1 MEQQLWLVAGLGN
14 PGRQYEKNW
23 HNSGYMVLELLSQR
37 HQIAINKIR
46 FKGLVGQGTISGQ
59 KVILLKPTTF
69 MNLSGESLQ
78 EAMAFYKIPPE
89 RTLVIFDDLDIAVG
103 QVRMR
108 PSGGTGTHNGM
119 RSIAKQLGH
128 SNFPRIRVGIGPLPT
143 SWELVNYVLADIPKE
158 QQAVFF
164 EALGKAA
171 DAVELTLREGLEAAM
186 NKTNQVKLTNQAKP
200 TLSASKDKPEKSN
213 DQAKLSDQA
222 KSNEQAKLSEQAK
235 GDHAAN

>member
-23 HNSGYMVLELLSQR
+23 HNSGYMVLEILSQR

-46 FKGLVGQGTISGQ
+46 FKGLTGQGTISGQ

-78 EAMAFYKIPPE
+78 EAMAFYKVPPE
-89 RTLVIFDDLDIAVG
+89 RTLVIYDDLDIAVG

-108 PSGGTGTHNGM
+108 PGGGTGTHNGM
-119 RSIAKQLGH
+119 RSIVKLIGNQ
-128 SNFPRIRVGIGPLPT
+128 NFPRIRVGIGPLPP
-143 SWELVNYVLADIPKE
+143 SWELVSYVLADIPKD
-158 QQAVFF
+158 QQTVFF

-186 NKTNQVKLTNQAKP
+186 NETNQAIQPIQPKP
-200 TLSASKDKPEKSN
+200 KKPAKPASPAKTASPAEPAEDASQTKDN
-213 DQAKLSDQA
+213 D
-222 KSNEQAKLSEQAK
+222 
-235 GDHAAN
+235 AAI